1 MDERIP
7 CNSAVRSELLD
18 QRGEAKRRPTRPWLL
33 VCAGVGVLLISSVGW
48 AQHAPPSG
56 DRPWQPPTN
65 IASAEGR
72 KATKDQQTA
81 IVPSHQYSLP
91 ELVDLAEQHNP
102 TTRAAWQA
110 ARAQAGALRIAKSDL
125 LPALAA
131 VAMTNTTRDGVLFGD
146 TFVRQTTGVYQPMLE
161 LNYLVLDFGGRGS
174 QIEEARQQLL
184 AADFEFNR
192 ALLDVLF
199 ETARLYY
206 TLLNEAG
213 QLDAANNNLNNAET
227 VRKATEARLAVG
239 LATLPDALEARAAA
253 AQANFTVQDTIGRVD
268 IARGDLLSLLGASPA
283 SSLNVQPLAGL
294 SIPDKFEVNIDDA
307 LQRSIV
313 QRPELGSQIATSEA
327 ARAEVR
333 RARSSFLPQ
342 FVLQGEGGEFRSY
355 GAQDQLPATYTGPKE
370 QWNLTL
376 NLRWEIFD
384 GGRRQGQLEQAR
396 ADEGRAQAQ
405 IKETRDDVENQVW
418 NAYVSVRAAFYER
431 QAADQLLQA
440 SQTSY
445 EASLKSFQLGL
456 RSTVDVVTA
465 QRTLAQALSTDVS
478 ARTDLLTKL
487 AYLAYRTGDLLE
499 DASRKQHP

>member
-1 MDERIP
+1 MNERTS
-7 CNSAVRSELLD
+7 CNSAPRSELLVG
-18 QRGEAKRRPTRPWLL
+18 RGVAKLRRTRTWLL
-33 VCAGVGVLLISSVGW
+33 GSVGASVLLIRSVAW
-48 AQHAPPSG
+48 AQSAPLSG
-56 DRPWQPPTN
+56 DRPWQPPANT
-65 IASAEGR
+65 ASAQIG
-72 KATKDQQTA
+72 KATQDQQTV
-81 IVPSHQYSLP
+81 IVPSHPYTLP

-110 ARAQAGALRIAKSDL
+110 ARAQAGALQIAKSDL
-125 LPALAA
+125 LPALTA

-146 TFVRQTTGVYQPMLE
+146 NFVRQTTGIYQPMLE
-161 LNYLVLDFGGRGS
+161 LNYLVLDFGGRRS
-174 QIEEARQQLL
+174 QIEAARQQLL
-184 AADFEFNR
+184 AADFDFNR

-199 ETARLYY
+199 ETARRYY
-206 TLLNEAG
+206 TMLNEAG
-213 QLDAANNNLNNAET
+213 QLDAAKDNLNNAET

-283 SSLNVQPLAGL
+283 SSLNVQPLADL
-294 SIPDKFEVNIDDA
+294 LIPDKFEVNIDDA
-307 LQRSIV
+307 LQRSLV

-333 RARSSFLPQ
+333 QARSSFLPQ
-342 FVLQGEGGEFRSY
+342 LVLQGEGGEFRSY

-370 QWNLTL
+370 EWNVTL

-384 GGRRQGQLEQAR
+384 GGRREGKLEQAH
-396 ADEGRAQAQ
+396 ADERRAQAQ
-405 IKETRDDVENQVW
+405 FKQTRDDVENQVW
-418 NAYVSVRAAFYER
+418 AAYVSLRAAVYER
-431 QAADQLLQA
+431 RAADQLLQA

-445 EASLKSFQLGL
+445 DASLKSFQLGL

-487 AYLAYRTGDLLE
+487 AYLAYRTGDLLQ